1 MKCTIAMMPMFI
13 TISSAFIVGCGERVE
28 YYNPSDPVVVS
39 NRMTACGLVQIM
51 GPKIRERVKS
61 YNQIGRYDV
70 AWEVEQLFENDV
82 RSKLCELVDLQL
94 LQVKSNQF
102 TKAGVDYLKAVA
114 TDSRVPGTASNF
126 AMFEYKSILTKIE
139 DCIKTCRYS
148 EAQEWDRYLQKVI
161 NNNRECCKA
170 MADAITYYTPNDTN
184 ALMLAYS
191 IAGEPYHSKR
201 MCPSMTLGQI
211 LNNPDELLR
220 RRVDNF
226 QKNGLSLEVVVCYY
240 SENRPDELKRLFD
253 WFLPVD
259 LELDGSLKGK
269 IVKYRDDGWYVNNDG
284 KFSVLNNT
292 VENTMAKDLKRLY
305 STFQT
310 TDDIA
315 RFMVHLYY
323 EFHYV
328 SDEELKRKFTER
340 YEFLMNDLQNLCVEG
355 RKIDST
361 RAFKRIEDFERA
373 ERKARAMQKGKR

>member
-1 MKCTIAMMPMFI
+1 
-13 TISSAFIVGCGERVE
+13 
-28 YYNPSDPVVVS
+28 
-39 NRMTACGLVQIM
+39 
-51 GPKIRERVKS
+51 
-61 YNQIGRYDV
+61 
-70 AWEVEQLFENDV
+70 
-82 RSKLCELVDLQL
+82 
-94 LQVKSNQF
+94 
-102 TKAGVDYLKAVA
+102 
-114 TDSRVPGTASNF
+114 
-126 AMFEYKSILTKIE
+126 
-139 DCIKTCRYS
+139 
-148 EAQEWDRYLQKVI
+148 
-161 NNNRECCKA
+161 
-170 MADAITYYTPNDTN
+170 
-184 ALMLAYS
+184 
-191 IAGEPYHSKR
+191 
-201 MCPSMTLGQI
+201 MTLGQI

-328 SDEELKRKFTER
+328 SDKELKRKFTER

-355 RKIDST
+355 RKIRHEHLSEL
-361 RAFKRIEDFERA
+361 KILS
-373 ERKARAMQKGKR
+373 ARKGKLGQCRKGNGEFNVQPQGYRCGGFDSAIAWLAESEC